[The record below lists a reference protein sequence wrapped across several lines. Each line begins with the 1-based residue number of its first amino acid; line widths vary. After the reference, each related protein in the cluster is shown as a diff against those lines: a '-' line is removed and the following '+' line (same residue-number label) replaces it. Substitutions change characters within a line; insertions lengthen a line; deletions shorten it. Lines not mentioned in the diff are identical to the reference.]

1 MVVVKTKKIKTPG
14 YSVIAVDKGHKIPAA
29 RLGMEFLISYIDIT
43 GILSF
48 QNVHQKGVLFQNA
61 IELLQVTY

>member
-1 MVVVKTKKIKTPG
+1 MVVVKTKKTKTPG
-14 YSVIAVDKGHKIPAA
+14 YSVIATNKVHKIPAA
-29 RLGMEFLISYIDIT
+29 RLGLEFLISYIDII
-43 GILSF
+43 GIISF